1 LYKVPTKM
9 KKFTLF
15 VCAILV
21 LCGLS
26 LIVRHVYRQI
36 LRSQK
41 LEKETLEKSIIA
53 FGIYDFNLLMNNNKD
68 EVFECSTW
76 IVEIPVAGLVYESWC
91 LGKQLEVLRR
101 RMEHLNHIRILITTK
116 ITHLLITGFILTMV
130 YAIYQAVKII
140 LTARTQLSSPV
151 FPLERPALI
160 APGSSPHLALEPPP
174 LLAIGPPPL
183 LALEP
188 PPLLALGPPPLLA
201 LGPPPFLPL
210 GPLPLFALELTT
222 PTKYQFNFHPI
233 LSELLALT
241 PLKALP
247 LALPLTK
254 TLPLALPP
262 PKPLPLAL
270 LPPKTLSLALPPA
283 KTLPLALPP
292 PKTLSLAPPPNKTLP
307 LALPPP
313 KILPLALPPPKAL
326 PLALPPPKALPLAL
340 PPPKTLPLALPPP
353 KTLPLSL
360 PSPKTLPLS
369 LPPPVTLP
377 LALPPSKSLPAALPT
392 PETLP
397 LALPAPETH
406 QLAPFPP
413 PTFSLDQQYPQFVFI
428 CSKWFPLETNP
439 QHQTIANQAQHTPQ
453 NNLLDK
459 AKQNRLEKM
468 ILKKE
473 CFQKNKESWKRMKK
487 EQQYSRRTWMPSK
500 SVNRIR
506 EQKQVNRKQRK

>member
-1 LYKVPTKM
+1 CLYKVPTKM

-53 FGIYDFNLLMNNNKD
+53 YGIYDFNLLTDNNKD
-68 EVFECSTW
+68 DVVECSTW

-91 LGKQLEVLRR
+91 LEKQLEVLRR
-101 RMEHLNHIRILITTK
+101 RMQHLNHIRILITTK

-130 YAIYQAVKII
+130 YAIYQAVKVI

-151 FPLERPALI
+151 FPLERQALI
-160 APGSSPHLALEPPP
+160 
-174 LLAIGPPPL
+174 
-183 LALEP
+183 
-188 PPLLALGPPPLLA
+188 A

-210 GPLPLFALELTT
+210 GPPPLFALELSP
-222 PTKYQFNFHPI
+222 PTKYQINFHKI

-241 PLKALP
+241 PLKT
-247 LALPLTK
+247 LPLTLPLSK

-270 LPPKTLSLALPPA
+270 
-283 KTLPLALPP
+283 PP
-292 PKTLSLAPPPNKTLP
+292 PKTLP
-307 LALPPP
+307 LS
-313 KILPLALPPPKAL
+313 ILPSKSLS
-326 PLALPPPKALPLAL
+326 LAL

-353 KTLPLSL
+353 I
-360 PSPKTLPLS
+360 
-369 LPPPVTLP
+369 TLP
-377 LALPPSKSLPAALPT
+377 LALPPSVILPLALPPSETLPAALPT
-392 PETLP
+392 PETLS
-397 LALPAPETH
+397 LALP
-406 QLAPFPP
+406 PP
-413 PTFSLDQQYPQFVFI
+413 
-428 CSKWFPLETNP
+428 P
-439 QHQTIANQAQHTPQ
+439 QHQTIANQAYHTPQ

-473 CFQKNKESWKRMKK
+473 CFQKNKESWKRKKK
-487 EQQYSRRTWMPSK
+487 EQQYPRRTWMPSK
-500 SVNRIR
+500 SINRIR

>member
-1 LYKVPTKM
+1 CLYKVPTKM

-53 FGIYDFNLLMNNNKD
+53 YGIYDFNLLTDNNKD
-68 EVFECSTW
+68 DVVECSTW

-91 LGKQLEVLRR
+91 LEKQLEVLRR
-101 RMEHLNHIRILITTK
+101 RMQHLNHIRILITTK

-130 YAIYQAVKII
+130 YAIYQAVKVI

-151 FPLERPALI
+151 FPLERQALI
-160 APGSSPHLALEPPP
+160 
-174 LLAIGPPPL
+174 
-183 LALEP
+183 
-188 PPLLALGPPPLLA
+188 A

-210 GPLPLFALELTT
+210 GPPPLFALELSP
-222 PTKYQFNFHPI
+222 PTKYQINFHKI

-241 PLKALP
+241 PLKTLP
-247 LALPLTK
+247 LALPLSK

-262 PKPLPLAL
+262 PKPL
-270 LPPKTLSLALPPA
+270 S
-283 KTLPLALPP
+283 LALPP
-292 PKTLSLAPPPNKTLP
+292 PKTLP
-307 LALPPP
+307 LS
-313 KILPLALPPPKAL
+313 ILPSKSLS
-326 PLALPPPKALPLAL
+326 LAL

-353 KTLPLSL
+353 I
-360 PSPKTLPLS
+360 
-369 LPPPVTLP
+369 TLP
-377 LALPPSKSLPAALPT
+377 LALPPSVILPLALPPSETLPAALPT
-392 PETLP
+392 PETLS
-397 LALPAPETH
+397 LALP
-406 QLAPFPP
+406 PP
-413 PTFSLDQQYPQFVFI
+413 
-428 CSKWFPLETNP
+428 P
-439 QHQTIANQAQHTPQ
+439 QHQTIANQAYHTPQ

-473 CFQKNKESWKRMKK
+473 CFQKNKESWKRKKK
-487 EQQYSRRTWMPSK
+487 EQQYPRRTWMPSK
-500 SVNRIR
+500 SINRIR

>member
-1 LYKVPTKM
+1 CLYKVPTKM

-53 FGIYDFNLLMNNNKD
+53 FKIHDFNLLTDNNKD

-130 YAIYQAVKII
+130 YAIYQAVKVII
-140 LTARTQLSSPV
+140 TARTQLSSPV
-151 FPLERPALI
+151 FPLERQAL
-160 APGSSPHLALEPPP
+160 PPP
-174 LLAIGPPPL
+174 
-183 LALEP
+183 
-188 PPLLALGPPPLLA
+188 
-201 LGPPPFLPL
+201 
-210 GPLPLFALELTT
+210 
-222 PTKYQFNFHPI
+222 
-233 LSELLALT
+233 
-241 PLKALP
+241 KALP
-247 LALPLTK
+247 LALPPSKILR
-254 TLPLALPP
+254 LALP
-262 PKPLPLAL
+262 K
-270 LPPKTLSLALPPA
+270 PKT
-283 KTLPLALPP
+283 
-292 PKTLSLAPPPNKTLP
+292 
-307 LALPPP
+307 
-313 KILPLALPPPKAL
+313 LPLALPPPKAL
-326 PLALPPPKALPLAL
+326 PLALPPSVILPLAL
-340 PPPKTLPLALPPP
+340 PQSKT
-353 KTLPLSL
+353 
-360 PSPKTLPLS
+360 
-369 LPPPVTLP
+369 V
-377 LALPPSKSLPAALPT
+377 PAPLPT

-397 LALPAPETH
+397 LALPPPETH
-406 QLAPFPP
+406 QLSLFPP

-459 AKQNRLEKM
+459 AKQHRLEKM

>member
-1 LYKVPTKM
+1 KVPTKM

-53 FGIYDFNLLMNNNKD
+53 FGIYDFNLLMDNNKY
-68 EVFECSTW
+68 EVVECSTW

-91 LGKQLEVLRR
+91 LEKQLEVLRR

-160 APGSSPHLALEPPP
+160 APGSSPLLALEPPP

-188 PPLLALGPPPLLA
+188 PPLLALGPPPL
-201 LGPPPFLPL
+201 LPL

-241 PLKALP
+241 PLKTLP
-247 LALPLTK
+247 LALPLSK

-262 PKPLPLAL
+262 
-270 LPPKTLSLALPPA
+270 S
-283 KTLPLALPP
+283 
-292 PKTLSLAPPPNKTLP
+292 
-307 LALPPP
+307 
-313 KILPLALPPPKAL
+313 KAL
-326 PLALPPPKALPLAL
+326 PLALPPPKTLPLAL

>member
-1 LYKVPTKM
+1 LVYCLYKVPTKM

-53 FGIYDFNLLMNNNKD
+53 FGIYDFNLLTDNNKD

-91 LGKQLEVLRR
+91 LEKYLEVLRR

-130 YAIYQAVKII
+130 YAIYQAVKVIS
-140 LTARTQLSSPV
+140 TARTQLSSPV
-151 FPLERPALI
+151 FPLERQALI
-160 APGSSPHLALEPPP
+160 
-174 LLAIGPPPL
+174 
-183 LALEP
+183 
-188 PPLLALGPPPLLA
+188 A
-201 LGPPPFLPL
+201 LGPPPF
-210 GPLPLFALELTT
+210 
-222 PTKYQFNFHPI
+222 
-233 LSELLALT
+233 
-241 PLKALP
+241 
-247 LALPLTK
+247 
-254 TLPLALPP
+254 LPLALPP

-270 LPPKTLSLALPPA
+270 
-283 KTLPLALPP
+283 
-292 PKTLSLAPPPNKTLP
+292 
-307 LALPPP
+307 
-313 KILPLALPPPKAL
+313 
-326 PLALPPPKALPLAL
+326 
-340 PPPKTLPLALPPP
+340 PPPKTLPLAI
-353 KTLPLSL
+353 
-360 PSPKTLPLS
+360 PSPKTLPLA

-377 LALPPSKSLPAALPT
+377 LALPPSKTLPVALPT

-397 LALPAPETH
+397 LALPPPETH
-406 QLAPFPP
+406 QLALFPP

-506 EQKQVNRKQRK
+506 EEKEGNRKQRKYK

>member
-1 LYKVPTKM
+1 CLYKVPTKM

-53 FGIYDFNLLMNNNKD
+53 YGIYDFNLLTDNNKD
-68 EVFECSTW
+68 DVVECSTW

-91 LGKQLEVLRR
+91 LEKQLEVLRR
-101 RMEHLNHIRILITTK
+101 RMQHLNHIRILITTK

-130 YAIYQAVKII
+130 YAIYQAVKVI

-151 FPLERPALI
+151 FPLERQALI
-160 APGSSPHLALEPPP
+160 
-174 LLAIGPPPL
+174 
-183 LALEP
+183 
-188 PPLLALGPPPLLA
+188 A

-210 GPLPLFALELTT
+210 GPPPLFALELSP
-222 PTKYQFNFHPI
+222 PTKYQINFHKI

-241 PLKALP
+241 PLKT
-247 LALPLTK
+247 LPLTLPLSK

-270 LPPKTLSLALPPA
+270 
-283 KTLPLALPP
+283 PP
-292 PKTLSLAPPPNKTLP
+292 PKTLP
-307 LALPPP
+307 LS
-313 KILPLALPPPKAL
+313 ILPSKSLS
-326 PLALPPPKALPLAL
+326 LAL

-353 KTLPLSL
+353 I
-360 PSPKTLPLS
+360 
-369 LPPPVTLP
+369 TLP
-377 LALPPSKSLPAALPT
+377 LALPPSVILPLALPPSETLPAALPT
-392 PETLP
+392 PETLS
-397 LALPAPETH
+397 LALPPPETH
-406 QLAPFPP
+406 QLALFPP
-413 PTFSLDQQYPQFVFI
+413 PTFPLDQQYPQFVFI

-439 QHQTIANQAQHTPQ
+439 QHQTIANQAYHTPQ

-473 CFQKNKESWKRMKK
+473 CFQKNKESWKRKKK
-487 EQQYSRRTWMPSK
+487 EQQYPRRTWMPSK
-500 SVNRIR
+500 SINRIR

>member
-1 LYKVPTKM
+1 KVPTKM

-53 FGIYDFNLLMNNNKD
+53 YGIYDFNLLTDNNKD
-68 EVFECSTW
+68 DVVECSTW

-91 LGKQLEVLRR
+91 LEKQLEVLRR
-101 RMEHLNHIRILITTK
+101 RMQHLNHIRILITTK

-130 YAIYQAVKII
+130 YAIYQAVKVI

-151 FPLERPALI
+151 FPLERQALI
-160 APGSSPHLALEPPP
+160 
-174 LLAIGPPPL
+174 
-183 LALEP
+183 
-188 PPLLALGPPPLLA
+188 A

-210 GPLPLFALELTT
+210 GPPPLFALELSP
-222 PTKYQFNFHPI
+222 PTKYQINFHKI

-241 PLKALP
+241 PLKTLP
-247 LALPLTK
+247 LALPLSK

-270 LPPKTLSLALPPA
+270 PPPKTLPLSILPSKSLS
-283 KTLPLALPP
+283 LALPP
-292 PKTLSLAPPPNKTLP
+292 PKT
-307 LALPPP
+307 
-313 KILPLALPPPKAL
+313 LPLALPPPKAL
-326 PLALPPPKALPLAL
+326 PLALPPSKILRLAL
-340 PPPKTLPLALPPP
+340 PPPKTLPLF
-353 KTLPLSL
+353 L
-360 PSPKTLPLS
+360 PSPIP
-369 LPPPVTLP
+369 LP
-377 LALPPSKSLPAALPT
+377 LALPPSVILPLALPPSVILPLALPPSVILPLALPPSETLPAALPT
-392 PETLP
+392 PETLS
-397 LALPAPETH
+397 LALP
-406 QLAPFPP
+406 PP
-413 PTFSLDQQYPQFVFI
+413 
-428 CSKWFPLETNP
+428 P
-439 QHQTIANQAQHTPQ
+439 QHQTIANQAYHTPQ

-473 CFQKNKESWKRMKK
+473 CFQKNKESWKRKKK
-487 EQQYSRRTWMPSK
+487 EQQYPRRTWMPSK
-500 SVNRIR
+500 SINRIR

>member
-1 LYKVPTKM
+1 VPTKM

-15 VCAILV
+15 VCAFLV

-53 FGIYDFNLLMNNNKD
+53 YGIYDFNLLMDNNKD

-91 LGKQLEVLRR
+91 LEKYLEVLRR

-116 ITHLLITGFILTMV
+116 ITHLLITGFILTIV
-130 YAIYQAVKII
+130 YAIYQAVKVI

-151 FPLERPALI
+151 FPLERQALI
-160 APGSSPHLALEPPP
+160 
-174 LLAIGPPPL
+174 
-183 LALEP
+183 
-188 PPLLALGPPPLLA
+188 A

-210 GPLPLFALELTT
+210 GPPPVFALELSP
-222 PTKYQFNFHPI
+222 PTKYQINFHKI
-233 LSELLALT
+233 LSVLLALT
-241 PLKALP
+241 PLKTLH
-247 LALPLTK
+247 LALPLSK

-262 PKPLPLAL
+262 PEP
-270 LPPKTLSLALPPA
+270 
-283 KTLPLALPP
+283 LPLALPP
-292 PKTLSLAPPPNKTLP
+292 PKTLPLAILPSKTLPLALQPPKTLPLALPPHKTISLSLPPNKTLP
-307 LALPPP
+307 LAHPPP
-313 KILPLALPPPKAL
+313 KTLS
-326 PLALPPPKALPLAL
+326 LAL

-353 KTLPLSL
+353 KTLPLFL
-360 PSPKTLPLS
+360 PSPN
-369 LPPPVTLP
+369 TLP
-377 LALPPSKSLPAALPT
+377 LALPPSVILPLALPQSKTVPAPLPT

-397 LALPAPETH
+397 LALPPPETH
-406 QLAPFPP
+406 QLSLFPP

-459 AKQNRLEKM
+459 AKQHRLEKM